1 MSQHNDKKKRQNTDR
16 EASMINRRTFVK
28 GAAIGT
34 AGLLVGASTV
44 ASTTTQSSTG
54 TSEPMVKVSRPD
66 IIRFYPDGLSK
77 VVQTHHAGV
86 WTGEPQVLNPDVL
99 HQMLDVSITEL
110 TGLNNATEAWTA
122 LFSPDERVAI
132 KVNTLFM
139 KDCTHASLVM
149 VVTECLQEAGI
160 PAEQIIIFDRTTP
173 GLRHAGYA
181 VNTDGPGVRCYGT
194 KYTEERTIADTSVRL
209 SNILLECDAL
219 INMPI
224 LTGITFFGAGISFA
238 MKNHFGTFDRPQNFH
253 GSLFVSGLTEL
264 NALPPIKS
272 RTRLIIGD
280 ILTAKPY
287 RSAYGRYVIGQDK
300 ILMSFDPVAHDMVG
314 AQLAEAAYTAEGR
327 ENSVVIDQATPWL
340 KLASEMGLGTNA
352 LENIDLVEINL
363 G

>member
-1 MSQHNDKKKRQNTDR
+1 MSQINDKQKHQHTGREMNT
-16 EASMINRRTFVK
+16 ITRRTFVK

-44 ASTTTQSSTG
+44 SSTG
-54 TSEPMVKVSRPD
+54 TPDPAVNPSKPD

-77 VVQTHHAGV
+77 VVQAHHVDV
-86 WTGEPQVLNPDVL
+86 WTGEPQVLNPDIL
-99 HQMLDVSITEL
+99 RQMLDVSITEL
-110 TGLNNATEAWTA
+110 TGLNNATEAWAT
-122 LFSPDERVAI
+122 LFSPDERIAI

-139 KDCTHASLVM
+139 KDCTHASLVKA
-149 VVTECLQEAGI
+149 VTESLQEAGI
-160 PAEQIIIFDRTTP
+160 PAEHIVIFDRTTP

-194 KYTEERTIADTSVRL
+194 KYTEERTIADTNVRI

-238 MKNHFGTFDRPQNFH
+238 MKNHFGTFDRPQSFH
-253 GSLFVSGLTEL
+253 GRLFVPGLTEL
-264 NALPPIKS
+264 NALPPIKN

-314 AQLAEAAYTAEGR
+314 AQLAEAAYAAEGR
-327 ENSVVIDQATPWL
+327 ENPVVLDQATPWL

-352 LENIDLVEINL
+352 LESIDLVEINL